1 MPKSESNHITTL
13 IGDGCEF
20 EGNMSTSTSTR
31 IDGKLNGRIAG
42 QNTIVVGENGVVMGE
57 VRASETVVFGR
68 VEGVIESG
76 SLEIKRSGIVL
87 GDVFIEP
94 FAARVSTGTKD
105 TGKAE
110 NERDIPLFN
119 GAVPFH
125 NPAQSAIVQQVG
137 IHSLVQSNGI
147 RNGLKHMDGRQMAER
162 FRCCRRRGW
171 EQQDLWGCT

>member
-1 MPKSESNHITTL
+1 MGIFGKKKESKKLPKSESNHITTL

-87 GDVFIEP
+87 GDVFIESLIVEDGGIYNG
-94 FAARVSTGTKD
+94 RCTMNEITESISIETSEGT
-105 TGKAE
+105 TE
-110 NERDIPLFN
+110 ELP
-119 GAVPFH
+119 
-125 NPAQSAIVQQVG
+125 
-137 IHSLVQSNGI
+137 SNTFEA
-147 RNGLKHMDGRQMAER
+147 K
-162 FRCCRRRGW
+162 
-171 EQQDLWGCT
+171 